1 MNSHSN
7 SPRTVLTDFTCT
19 AFTLPV
25 SWSALVVCSLSRWI
39 EAKALSSGLARWH
52 CFSVMQQ
59 CDTKSVF
66 SASCPFFLTLHWSIH
81 SDMSEAWC
89 SAALFGFLS
98 NTIRLEWRWRLRCL
112 HIQSKICL
120 ILLHRPLQ
128 MRAFCFSEGCWFDAF
143 INWQSRVIHAYLKS
157 PTILGVTFNGSG
169 DWQKVCV
176 CVCVLSHLVIWQCW
190 QTATQA
196 TDSYSSSLI
205 SSALSRPLHWPANR
219 LLLHCWAQHTVAHM
233 PLKTTSRVF
242 WTKRNLLILM
252 SQQDTAKWTTAV
264 GW

>member
-39 EAKALSSGLARWH
+39 EAKALSSGLTRWH

-157 PTILGVTFNGSG
+157 PTIWGWLSMAVVT
-169 DWQKVCV
+169 DKKCV
-176 CVCVLSHLVIWQCW
+176 CVCVESFGHMTVLANGNTSHRQLQ
-190 QTATQA
+190 
-196 TDSYSSSLI
+196 
-205 SSALSRPLHWPANR
+205 
-219 LLLHCWAQHTVAHM
+219 
-233 PLKTTSRVF
+233 
-242 WTKRNLLILM
+242 
-252 SQQDTAKWTTAV
+252 
-264 GW
+264 

>member
-1 MNSHSN
+1 MYSIYFACELKCTCGLFTQQVDWSK
-7 SPRTVLTDFTCT
+7 STVFRTHTV
-19 AFTLPV
+19 TL
-25 SWSALVVCSLSRWI
+25 
-39 EAKALSSGLARWH
+39 

-89 SAALFGFLS
+89 FAALFGFLS
-98 NTIRLEWRWRLRCL
+98 NTIRLEWRWRLRCF

-157 PTILGVTFNGSG
+157 PTIWGWLSMAVVT
-169 DWQKVCV
+169 DKKCV
-176 CVCVLSHLVIWQCW
+176 CVESFGHMTVLANGNTSHRQLQ
-190 QTATQA
+190 
-196 TDSYSSSLI
+196 
-205 SSALSRPLHWPANR
+205 
-219 LLLHCWAQHTVAHM
+219 
-233 PLKTTSRVF
+233 
-242 WTKRNLLILM
+242 
-252 SQQDTAKWTTAV
+252 
-264 GW
+264 

>member
-1 MNSHSN
+1 MVF
-7 SPRTVLTDFTCT
+7 RTHTV
-19 AFTLPV
+19 TL
-25 SWSALVVCSLSRWI
+25 
-39 EAKALSSGLARWH
+39 

-128 MRAFCFSEGCWFDAF
+128 MRAFFFSEGRWFDAF
-143 INWQSRVIHAYLKS
+143 INWQSCVIHAYSKS
-157 PTILGVTFNGSG
+157 PTIWGWLSMAVVT
-169 DWQKVCV
+169 DKKCV
-176 CVCVLSHLVIWQCW
+176 CVCWVIWSYDSVGKRQHKP
-190 QTATQA
+190 QTATVA
-196 TDSYSSSLI
+196 
-205 SSALSRPLHWPANR
+205 ALSRPLHWPANR

-252 SQQDTAKWTTAV
+252 SQQDTTKWTTAV
-264 GW
+264 RW

>member
-1 MNSHSN
+1 MVF
-7 SPRTVLTDFTCT
+7 RTHTV
-19 AFTLPV
+19 TL
-25 SWSALVVCSLSRWI
+25 
-39 EAKALSSGLARWH
+39 

-128 MRAFCFSEGCWFDAF
+128 MRAFFFSEGRWFDAF
-143 INWQSRVIHAYLKS
+143 INWQSCVIHAYSKS
-157 PTILGVTFNGSG
+157 PTIWGWLSMAVVT
-169 DWQKVCV
+169 DKK

-205 SSALSRPLHWPANR
+205 KAPSLASKQTPTALLSSTHSCTHAVKNHEQGFLDKEKLT
-219 LLLHCWAQHTVAHM
+219 HTYESARYNQVNNCSAM
-233 PLKTTSRVF
+233 IKTR
-242 WTKRNLLILM
+242 
-252 SQQDTAKWTTAV
+252 
-264 GW
+264 

>member
-39 EAKALSSGLARWH
+39 EAKALSSGLTRWH

-89 SAALFGFLS
+89 PAALFGFLS

-128 MRAFCFSEGCWFDAF
+128 MRAFC
-143 INWQSRVIHAYLKS
+143 
-157 PTILGVTFNGSG
+157 T
-169 DWQKVCV
+169 
-176 CVCVLSHLVIWQCW
+176 HLQ
-190 QTATQA
+190 
-196 TDSYSSSLI
+196 
-205 SSALSRPLHWPANR
+205 WPANR